1 SARSRRSRSPFGS
14 ACRSSDC
21 ERGSSGNTAHPW
33 TRSRSPRSRRMRCD
47 APSTRRGHESA
58 KPTSVHSRSFVLF
71 GAGYS
76 RRVRSR
82 PLCAGSIGGVLAVAA
97 GVAGTTSQAARG
109 GSASAITWVTLA
121 FVTVA
126 GMVALARPRVV
137 EALVVADALVAI
149 SLLIEVFGRLGRLY
163 LPGLLF
169 LVFVTRRGGERAEVE
184 VAGHVTGERILA
196 WA

>member
-1 SARSRRSRSPFGS
+1 
-14 ACRSSDC
+14 
-21 ERGSSGNTAHPW
+21 
-33 TRSRSPRSRRMRCD
+33 MRYD
-47 APSTRRGHESA
+47 TPSTRRGHVSTDQ
-58 KPTSVHSRSFVLF
+58 TSVQSRSFVLF

-97 GVAGTTSQAARG
+97 GVAGTVSQAARG

-121 FVTVA
+121 FVTVG

-149 SLLIEVFGRLGRLY
+149 SLLIEVFGRLGLLY

-169 LVFVTRRGGERAEVE
+169 LVFATMRGEERTEVE
-184 VAGHVTGERILA
+184 EAAPATVQPILA
-196 WA
+196 WQWEKLIANPPPAPVAIRDVPTGSAEALRRAG